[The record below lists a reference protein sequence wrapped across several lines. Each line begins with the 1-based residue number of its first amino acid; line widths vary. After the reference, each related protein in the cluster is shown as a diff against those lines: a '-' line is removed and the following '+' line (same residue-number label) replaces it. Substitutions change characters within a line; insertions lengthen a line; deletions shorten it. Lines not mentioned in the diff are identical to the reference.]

1 MGDCKYSPCGTRRA
15 GTQAHI
21 PAGTP
26 AGAGTSCAVEN
37 IRGRTPLRNVF
48 FAADRRLLVA
58 LAVAAAARAVPLALG
73 MEHYGDAPVRIELAE
88 QWAKDPHLWRGYTET
103 HQYGPLHLTLIGL
116 AIRVCGDRVFAAR
129 LLSLVCGLAGVW
141 LLWRIARRE
150 RGADAAFLAALG
162 LALSPLHIQASTTGA
177 SEAVFLALFLGAI
190 DCALLDRA
198 VAGAALL
205 GAAGLV
211 RYDGWLYVPLT
222 GALLYLRRR
231 DPWRALGFC
240 ALAAAPA
247 LWWMWRNAVFSGDA
261 LAPLRYIDQD
271 HRALARMMLSWFGQ
285 VRWRAYALVYW
296 PLTVCDVATPLL
308 GALSLWGA
316 ARALRRRDAGWE
328 LVALAWIPAAYFTF
342 RAAVLADFRPLSRFA
357 LVAATLSLPFAW
369 AALAPLRRAALAV
382 AVAWPLALALVSYG
396 RDGGLAEWARP
407 LSPISSL
414 PPGIAQAAQW
424 LKVNAR
430 PTDVVLLD
438 EVWHYADITLAFASG
453 LPQKQ
458 LLRLR
463 WTDDFERRF
472 PREPPTLAV
481 AFDQGKLGVSD
492 KDRFDF
498 RGQSFC
504 RQARFLYASIYRRC
518 G

>member
-1 MGDCKYSPCGTRRA
+1 
-15 GTQAHI
+15 
-21 PAGTP
+21 
-26 AGAGTSCAVEN
+26 
-37 IRGRTPLRNVF
+37 LRNVF
-48 FAADRRLLVA
+48 SAVDRRLLVA
-58 LAVAAAARAVPLALG
+58 LAVAAAARAAPLVLG

-88 QWAKDPHLWRGYTET
+88 RWAKNPHLWRGYAET
-103 HQYGPLHLTLIGL
+103 LQYGPLHLTLLGL
-116 AIRVCGDRVFAAR
+116 FIRACGDRVLGAR
-129 LLSLVCGLAGVW
+129 LLSLLCGLTGVW
-141 LLWRIARRE
+141 LLWRIAQRE
-150 RGADAAFLAALG
+150 RGAEAAFLAALG

-177 SEAVFLALFLGAI
+177 SEAVFLALFLGAL
-190 DCALLDRA
+190 DCALLDDA

-211 RYDGWLYVPLT
+211 RYDGWMYVPLM

-240 ALAAAPA
+240 ALATAPA
-247 LWWMWRNAVFSGDA
+247 LWWMWRNAVSSGDA
-261 LAPLRYIDQD
+261 LAPLRHIDED

-296 PLTVCDVATPLL
+296 PLAMCAVATPLL

-316 ARALRRRDAGWE
+316 ARALKRRESGWE

-342 RAAVLADFRPLSRFA
+342 RAAVLADFRPLSRFT

-369 AALAPLRRAALAV
+369 TALAPLRRAAIAV
-382 AVAWPLALALVSYG
+382 AAATPLALALASYG

-424 LKVNAR
+424 LKANAR

-438 EVWHYADITLAFASG
+438 EVWHYGDIPLAFASG
-453 LPQKQ
+453 LPEKQ

-481 AFDQGKLGVSD
+481 TFDQGKLGVFD

-498 RGQSFC
+498 RGLPFC
-504 RQARFLYASIYRRC
+504 RQARFVYASIYRRC